1 MSIITIINGAT
12 PCKFS
17 DIDIR
22 ETYINENDEINED
35 TDTII
40 LKYID
45 SKYYIHNFND
55 YEQIKCKL
63 IRNTKIIKLW
73 AKSLNTNF
81 DNSVL
86 FEFKLKNIK
95 CFTTRYYTYVIEINK
110 NDNDIKDFG
119 LLSMNIFQLIPIG
132 SFTTK
137 LCYLNTFISQF

>member
-1 MSIITIINGAT
+1 M
-12 PCKFS
+12 
-17 DIDIR
+17 
-22 ETYINENDEINED
+22 
-35 TDTII
+35 
-40 LKYID
+40 LKY
-45 SKYYIHNFND
+45 
-55 YEQIKCKL
+55 
-63 IRNTKIIKLW
+63 TKK
-73 AKSLNTNF
+73 KSLNTNF